1 MAFVVTQVLTQRR
14 AYSDVGLASVAA
26 FIAHVC
32 RGKRPTRSLLTDA
45 GVPQPVI
52 DLIVRC
58 WDANPLARPRME
70 EVVAVLEEQT
80 AAVA

>member
-1 MAFVVTQVLTQRR
+1 MQVLTQRR
-14 AYSDVGLASVAA
+14 AYSDIRIASVGAFAA
-26 FIAHVC
+26 YVC
-32 RGKRPTRSLLTDA
+32 RGKRPTLSLLADA
-45 GVPQPVI
+45 GMPQPVI

-58 WDANPLARPRME
+58 WDAEAAARPRME